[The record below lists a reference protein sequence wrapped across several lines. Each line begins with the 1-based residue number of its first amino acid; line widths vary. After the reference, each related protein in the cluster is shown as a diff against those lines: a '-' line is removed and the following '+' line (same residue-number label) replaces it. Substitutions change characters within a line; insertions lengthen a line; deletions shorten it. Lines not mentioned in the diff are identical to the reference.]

1 MPCYFLVLN
10 QQYLQ
15 LHISLCT
22 DPLVALLL
30 LTGDPDHS
38 FMHSIETVTGAN
50 NLSARMHSDF

>member
-15 LHISLCT
+15 LHIFLCI
-22 DPLVALLL
+22 DPLVALVL

-38 FMHSIETVTGAN
+38 FVHSTESNQCQQSVCQNA
-50 NLSARMHSDF
+50 F

>member
-15 LHISLCT
+15 LHIFLCT
-22 DPLVALLL
+22 DPLVALALL
-30 LTGDPDHS
+30 SGDPDHS
-38 FMHSIETVTGAN
+38 FMHSTERVTSAN